1 MMTLPMGLAQ
11 REVFG
16 RVVSALADHDPRIV
30 VVDGDVASSTK
41 ADIFEKAHPDRFLE
55 MGIAEQNMLGV
66 AAGLATTGLIPFVS
80 TFVAFAVVRPL
91 DQVRVLIAQTGANV
105 KITPS
110 YAGLFTGSTGMSHII
125 VDDLAI
131 MRDMPGMVVIAPA
144 DDVEAEGALRWAA
157 AYDGPVYV
165 RLVRDVTARVF
176 EPGRPFEIG
185 TVAVLREGSDVSLL
199 STGTQTPRVL
209 QAADLLAEQ
218 GIDARVVHVPTL
230 KPLDVDGIVAAA
242 STGRVITVE
251 EHSVLGGLGGA
262 VAEVLSEHRP
272 TRLDRLGFQDV
283 YPESGTNDDLLDLYG
298 LTPEK
303 VAEQVAERLRR

>member
-16 RVVSALADHDPRIV
+16 RVVSALADDDPRIV

>member
-16 RVVSALADHDPRIV
+16 RVVSALADEDPRIV

-41 ADIFEKAHPDRFLE
+41 ADIFEKAHPDKFLE

-157 AYDGPVYV
+157 QYDGPVYV

-185 TVAVLREGSDVSLL
+185 KVAVLRDGSDVSLL

-218 GIDARVVHVPTL
+218 GVDARVVHVPTL
-230 KPLDVDGIVAAA
+230 KPLDVDGIVEAA

-298 LTPEK
+298 LTPQK
-303 VAEQVAERLRR
+303 VAEQVADRLRR

>member
-262 VAEVLSEHRP
+262 VAEVLSEYRP